1 MKQSKPYQIPVFV
14 RICGILLLFLQT
26 SLACSTPINIHSGSN
41 VALSKILEEIASI
54 CHLNV
59 IYLQEQTKTML
70 DSKKTSIHIN
80 NKPLIQVLDS
90 LLKSNDFH
98 YTLQKDTLQVG
109 FLLTKTFEISYI
121 ATTRVGSSNTDIVF
135 SQDNQ
140 THSPYN
146 THTNAPLGFSNFE
159 IESQAHKMAMNKATS
174 NTQTMGKSGT
184 KIYSIDEIDFW
195 GELQNEIA
203 GVAYAP
209 GDSYQP
215 TTSELKNKK
224 DIIINKAAGLLTIT
238 ATPKQI
244 KRVES
249 YLATLNNKIQKQVLI
264 DVYIFNIQ
272 HSNNQTYGIDWN
284 EFYKL
289 GNLLTLP
296 PNAEG
301 SNNALTGV
309 NNGDFAIS
317 IFSQGVSINRIVEF
331 LQTYGKVQSV
341 SNPKVLTLN
350 NQPAIISV
358 GSVLRYFQNTTYQ
371 TTTQGTSIQ
380 NLSQAFPSVF
390 AGILLDVTPSVK
402 NDKIILKINPSIT
415 KTKDISIENQT
426 TALESPPNL
435 STKQLSSLVQV
446 KDGEKIVLGGL
457 IDKTEGQILRKLP
470 ILGDIPLLKYLFSY
484 KKNIKETQEMVII
497 ISPHIVR
504 LDVKQQEQDKIEE
517 IINFTKESDL
527 KPQDSKDTTKDSAPD
542 STSQDSTKQDSSID
556 TDTNSTPQ
564 EKQDSTQ
571 SLESPLES
579 KPNKQD
585 STLSQPLAYKT
596 EAPYPHTK
604 PIHESCYI

>member
-272 HSNNQTYGIDWN
+272 HNNNQTYGIDWN

-301 SNNALTGV
+301 SNNALIGV

-504 LDVKQQEQDKIEE
+504 LGTARQEQDKIEE
-517 IINFTKESDL
+517 IINFTKESHL

-542 STSQDSTKQDSSID
+542 STSQDSTKQDSSTD
-556 TDTNSTPQ
+556 TDIDSTPQ
-564 EKQDSTQ
+564 KEQDSTQ
-571 SLESPLES
+571 SLEAPLES

-585 STLSQPLAYKT
+585 SALSQPLAYKT
-596 EAPYPHTK
+596 DSPIPPHK
-604 PIHESCYI
+604 AHI

>member
-301 SNNALTGV
+301 SNNALIGV

-484 KKNIKETQEMVII
+484 KKKIKETQEMVII

-504 LDVKQQEQDKIEE
+504 LDAREQEQDKIEE

-527 KPQDSKDTTKDSAPD
+527 KPQDSKDTTKDSA
-542 STSQDSTKQDSSID
+542 SQDSTKQDSSTD
-556 TDTNSTPQ
+556 TDTDSTPQ
-564 EKQDSTQ
+564 NKQDSTQ
-571 SLESPLES
+571 SLEAPLES

-585 STLSQPLAYKT
+585 SALSQPLAYKT
-596 EAPYPHTK
+596 DSSIPPHK
-604 PIHESCYI
+604 AHI

>member
-1 MKQSKPYQIPVFV
+1 MKQSKPYQIPVLL

-59 IYLQEQTKTML
+59 IYLQEQTKAML

-121 ATTRVGSSNTDIVF
+121 ATTRVGSSNTDIIF

-203 GVAYAP
+203 GVAYTP

-380 NLSQAFPSVF
+380 NLSQTFPSVF

-470 ILGDIPLLKYLFSY
+470 ILGDIPLIKYLFSY

-504 LDVKQQEQDKIEE
+504 LDAREQEQDKIEE
-517 IINFTKESDL
+517 IINFTKESNL
-527 KPQDSKDTTKDSAPD
+527 KPQDSKDTTKDSAP
-542 STSQDSTKQDSSID
+542 QDSTKQDSSTD

-585 STLSQPLAYKT
+585 STLLQPLAYKT
-596 EAPYPHTK
+596 DSPIPPHK
-604 PIHESCYI
+604 AHI

>member
-59 IYLQEQTKTML
+59 IYLQEQTKAML

-215 TTSELKNKK
+215 TASELKNKK

-249 YLATLNNKIQKQVLI
+249 YLATLNHKIQKQVLI

-470 ILGDIPLLKYLFSY
+470 ILGDIPLIKYLFSY

-504 LDVKQQEQDKIEE
+504 LGTTRQEQDKIEE
-517 IINFTKESDL
+517 IINFTKESDF
-527 KPQDSKDTTKDSAPD
+527 KPQDSKDTIKDSAP
-542 STSQDSTKQDSSID
+542 QDSTKQDSTID
-556 TDTNSTPQ
+556 TDTDSTPQ
-564 EKQDSTQ
+564 NKQDSTQ
-571 SLESPLES
+571 SLEAPLES

-585 STLSQPLAYKT
+585 SALSQPLAYKT
-596 EAPYPHTK
+596 DSPIPPHK
-604 PIHESCYI
+604 AHI

>member
-1 MKQSKPYQIPVFV
+1 MKQSKPYQIPLFL

-59 IYLQEQTKTML
+59 IYLQEQTKAML

-309 NNGDFAIS
+309 NNGNFAIS

-470 ILGDIPLLKYLFSY
+470 ILGDIPLIKYLFSY

-504 LDVKQQEQDKIEE
+504 LDAREQEQDKIEE
-517 IINFTKESDL
+517 IINFTKESDF
-527 KPQDSKDTTKDSAPD
+527 KPQDSKDTIKDSAP
-542 STSQDSTKQDSSID
+542 QDSTKQDSSTD
-556 TDTNSTPQ
+556 TDTDSTPQ
-564 EKQDSTQ
+564 
-571 SLESPLES
+571 
-579 KPNKQD
+579 NKQD
-585 STLSQPLAYKT
+585 SALSQPLAYKT
-596 EAPYPHTK
+596 DSPIPPHK
-604 PIHESCYI
+604 AHI

>member
-1 MKQSKPYQIPVFV
+1 MKQSKPYQIPLFL

-59 IYLQEQTKTML
+59 IYLQEQTKAML

-309 NNGDFAIS
+309 NNGNFAIS

-470 ILGDIPLLKYLFSY
+470 ILGDIPLIKYLFSY

-504 LDVKQQEQDKIEE
+504 LDAREQEQDKIEE
-517 IINFTKESDL
+517 IINFTKESDF
-527 KPQDSKDTTKDSAPD
+527 KPQDSKDTIKDSAP
-542 STSQDSTKQDSSID
+542 QDSTKQDSSTD
-556 TDTNSTPQ
+556 TDTDSTPQ
-564 EKQDSTQ
+564 NKQDSAQ
-571 SLESPLES
+571 SLEAPLES

-585 STLSQPLAYKT
+585 SALSQPLAYKT
-596 EAPYPHTK
+596 DSPIPPHK
-604 PIHESCYI
+604 AHI

>member
-1 MKQSKPYQIPVFV
+1 MKQSKPYQIPLFL

-59 IYLQEQTKTML
+59 IYLQEQTKAML

-272 HSNNQTYGIDWN
+272 HNNNQTYGIDWN

-504 LDVKQQEQDKIEE
+504 LDAREQEQDKIEE
-517 IINFTKESDL
+517 IINFTKESDF
-527 KPQDSKDTTKDSAPD
+527 KPQDSKDTIKDSAPD
-542 STSQDSTKQDSSID
+542 STSQDSTKQDSSTD
-556 TDTNSTPQ
+556 TDTDSTPQ
-564 EKQDSTQ
+564 NKQDSTQ
-571 SLESPLES
+571 SLEAPLES
-579 KPNKQD
+579 QPNKQD
-585 STLSQPLAYKT
+585 SALSQPLAYKT
-596 EAPYPHTK
+596 DSPIPPHK
-604 PIHESCYI
+604 AHI

>member
-59 IYLQEQTKTML
+59 IYLQEQTKAML

-224 DIIINKAAGLLTIT
+224 DIVINKAAGLLTIT

-272 HSNNQTYGIDWN
+272 HNNNQTYGIDWN

-301 SNNALTGV
+301 SNNALIGV

-504 LDVKQQEQDKIEE
+504 LGTARQEQDKIEE
-517 IINFTKESDL
+517 IINFTKESDF

-556 TDTNSTPQ
+556 TDTDSTPQ
-564 EKQDSTQ
+564 NKQDSTQ
-571 SLESPLES
+571 SLEAPLES

-585 STLSQPLAYKT
+585 SALSQPLAYKT
-596 EAPYPHTK
+596 DSPIPPHK
-604 PIHESCYI
+604 AHI

>member
-1 MKQSKPYQIPVFV
+1 MKQSKPYQIPLFL

-59 IYLQEQTKTML
+59 IYLQEQTKAML

-272 HSNNQTYGIDWN
+272 HNNNQTYGIDWN

-301 SNNALTGV
+301 SNNALIGV

-504 LDVKQQEQDKIEE
+504 LGTARQEQDKIEE
-517 IINFTKESDL
+517 IINFTKESHL
-527 KPQDSKDTTKDSAPD
+527 KPQDSKDTTKD

-556 TDTNSTPQ
+556 TDTDSTPQ
-564 EKQDSTQ
+564 NKQDSTQ
-571 SLESPLES
+571 SLEDPLES

-596 EAPYPHTK
+596 DSPIPPHK
-604 PIHESCYI
+604 AHI

>member
-301 SNNALTGV
+301 SNNALIGV

-484 KKNIKETQEMVII
+484 KKKIKETQEMVII

-504 LDVKQQEQDKIEE
+504 LDAREQEQDKIEE

-527 KPQDSKDTTKDSAPD
+527 KPQDSKDTTKDS
-542 STSQDSTKQDSSID
+542 TSQDSTKQDSSTD
-556 TDTNSTPQ
+556 TDTDSTPQ
-564 EKQDSTQ
+564 NKQDSTQ
-571 SLESPLES
+571 SLEAPLES

-585 STLSQPLAYKT
+585 SALSQPLAYKT
-596 EAPYPHTK
+596 DSSIPPHK
-604 PIHESCYI
+604 AHI

>member
-59 IYLQEQTKTML
+59 IYLQEQTKAML

-504 LDVKQQEQDKIEE
+504 LDAREQEQDKIEE
-517 IINFTKESDL
+517 IINFTKESDF
-527 KPQDSKDTTKDSAPD
+527 KPQDSKDTTKD
-542 STSQDSTKQDSSID
+542 STSQDSTKQDSSTNTD
-556 TDTNSTPQ
+556 TDSTPQ
-564 EKQDSTQ
+564 NKQDSTQ
-571 SLESPLES
+571 SLEDPLES
-579 KPNKQD
+579 QPNKQD
-585 STLSQPLAYKT
+585 SALSQPLAYKT
-596 EAPYPHTK
+596 DSPIPPHK
-604 PIHESCYI
+604 AHI

>member
-1 MKQSKPYQIPVFV
+1 MKQSKPYRIPVFV

-59 IYLQEQTKTML
+59 IYLQEQTKAML

-224 DIIINKAAGLLTIT
+224 DIVINKAAGLLTIT

-301 SNNALTGV
+301 SNNALIGV
-309 NNGDFAIS
+309 NNGNFAIS

-470 ILGDIPLLKYLFSY
+470 ILGDIPLIKYLFSY

-504 LDVKQQEQDKIEE
+504 LDAREQEQDKIEE
-517 IINFTKESDL
+517 IINFTKESDF
-527 KPQDSKDTTKDSAPD
+527 KPQDSKDTIKDSAP
-542 STSQDSTKQDSSID
+542 QDSTKQDSSTD
-556 TDTNSTPQ
+556 TDTDSTPQ
-564 EKQDSTQ
+564 NKQDSAQ
-571 SLESPLES
+571 SLEAPLES

-585 STLSQPLAYKT
+585 SALSQPLAYKT
-596 EAPYPHTK
+596 DSPIPPHK
-604 PIHESCYI
+604 AHI

>member
-59 IYLQEQTKTML
+59 IYLQEQTKAML

-272 HSNNQTYGIDWN
+272 HNNNQTYGIDWN

-301 SNNALTGV
+301 SNNALIGV

-457 IDKTEGQILRKLP
+457 IDKTEGQILRKIP

-504 LDVKQQEQDKIEE
+504 LDAREQEQDKIEE
-517 IINFTKESDL
+517 IINFTKESDF
-527 KPQDSKDTTKDSAPD
+527 KPQDSKDTIKDSAP
-542 STSQDSTKQDSSID
+542 QDSTKQDSSTD
-556 TDTNSTPQ
+556 TDTDSTPQ
-564 EKQDSTQ
+564 NKQDSTQ
-571 SLESPLES
+571 SLEAPLES

-585 STLSQPLAYKT
+585 SALSQPLAYKT
-596 EAPYPHTK
+596 DSPIPPHK
-604 PIHESCYI
+604 AHI

>member
-14 RICGILLLFLQT
+14 RICGILFLFLQT
-26 SLACSTPINIHSGSN
+26 SLACNTPINIHSGSN
-41 VALSKILEEIASI
+41 VALSKIIEEIASI

-59 IYLQEQTKTML
+59 IYLQEQTQSML

-80 NKPLIQVLDS
+80 NKPLPQVLDS

-98 YTLQKDTLQVG
+98 YTLQKDTLQIG

-140 THSPYN
+140 TLSPYN

-215 TTSELKNKK
+215 KKEELKGKK

-244 KRVES
+244 RRVES

-301 SNNALTGV
+301 SNNALTGI

-470 ILGDIPLLKYLFSY
+470 ILGDIPLIKYLFSY

-504 LDVKQQEQDKIEE
+504 LDVKAHEQNKEGEDKHINE
-517 IINFTKESDL
+517 IINFTKESDF
-527 KPQDSKDTTKDSAPD
+527 KPQDSKDTTKDSAP
-542 STSQDSTKQDSSID
+542 QDSTID

-564 EKQDSTQ
+564 NKQDSTQ

-579 KPNKQD
+579 QPNKQD

-596 EAPYPHTK
+596 DSPIPPHK
-604 PIHESCYI
+604 AHI

>member
-1 MKQSKPYQIPVFV
+1 MKQSKPYQIPLFL

-59 IYLQEQTKTML
+59 IYLQEQTKAML

-301 SNNALTGV
+301 SNNALIGV

-470 ILGDIPLLKYLFSY
+470 ILGDIPLIKYLFSY

-504 LDVKQQEQDKIEE
+504 LGTTRQEQDKIEE
-517 IINFTKESDL
+517 IINFTKESDF
-527 KPQDSKDTTKDSAPD
+527 KPQDSKDTIKDSAPD
-542 STSQDSTKQDSSID
+542 STSQDSTID

-571 SLESPLES
+571 SLEAPLES

-585 STLSQPLAYKT
+585 SALSQPLDLAHK
-596 EAPYPHTK
+596 ADSPIPPHK
-604 PIHESCYI
+604 AHI

>member
-1 MKQSKPYQIPVFV
+1 MKQSKPYQIPLFL

-272 HSNNQTYGIDWN
+272 HNNNQTYGIDWN

-301 SNNALTGV
+301 SNNALIGV

-470 ILGDIPLLKYLFSY
+470 ILGDIPLIKYLFSY

-504 LDVKQQEQDKIEE
+504 LDAREQEQDKIEE
-517 IINFTKESDL
+517 IINFTKESDF
-527 KPQDSKDTTKDSAPD
+527 KPQDSKDTIKDSAPD
-542 STSQDSTKQDSSID
+542 STSQDSTKQDSSTD
-556 TDTNSTPQ
+556 TDTDSAPQ
-564 EKQDSTQ
+564 KEQDSTQ
-571 SLESPLES
+571 SLEAPLES
-579 KPNKQD
+579 QPQD
-585 STLSQPLAYKT
+585 SALSQPLAYKT
-596 EAPYPHTK
+596 DSPIPPHK
-604 PIHESCYI
+604 AHI

>member
-1 MKQSKPYQIPVFV
+1 MKQSKPYQIPVLV
-14 RICGILLLFLQT
+14 RICGALLLFLHT

-59 IYLQEQTKTML
+59 IYLQEQTKAML

-215 TTSELKNKK
+215 KANELKNKK

-470 ILGDIPLLKYLFSY
+470 ILGDIPLIKYLFSY

-504 LDVKQQEQDKIEE
+504 LDAREQEQDKIEE

-527 KPQDSKDTTKDSAPD
+527 KPQDSKDTIKDSAPD

-556 TDTNSTPQ
+556 TDTDSTPQ
-564 EKQDSTQ
+564 NKQDSTQ
-571 SLESPLES
+571 SLEAPLES

-585 STLSQPLAYKT
+585 SALSQPLAYKT
-596 EAPYPHTK
+596 DSPIPPHK
-604 PIHESCYI
+604 AHI

>member
-1 MKQSKPYQIPVFV
+1 MKQSKPYRIPVFV

-59 IYLQEQTKTML
+59 IYLQEQTKAML

-309 NNGDFAIS
+309 NNGNFAIS

-504 LDVKQQEQDKIEE
+504 LDAREQEQDKIEE

-527 KPQDSKDTTKDSAPD
+527 KPQDSKDTIKDSAPD

-556 TDTNSTPQ
+556 TDTDSTPQ
-564 EKQDSTQ
+564 NKQDSTQ
-571 SLESPLES
+571 SLEAPLES

-585 STLSQPLAYKT
+585 SALSQPLAYKT
-596 EAPYPHTK
+596 DSPIPPHK
-604 PIHESCYI
+604 AHI

>member
-59 IYLQEQTKTML
+59 IYLQEQTKAML

-301 SNNALTGV
+301 SNNALIGV

-504 LDVKQQEQDKIEE
+504 LGTARQEQDKIEE

-527 KPQDSKDTTKDSAPD
+527 KPQDSKDTIKDSAP
-542 STSQDSTKQDSSID
+542 QDSTKQDSSID
-556 TDTNSTPQ
+556 TDTDSTPQ
-564 EKQDSTQ
+564 NKQDSTQ
-571 SLESPLES
+571 SLEAPLES

-596 EAPYPHTK
+596 DSPIPPHK
-604 PIHESCYI
+604 AHI

>member
-380 NLSQAFPSVF
+380 NLSQVFPSVF

-504 LDVKQQEQDKIEE
+504 LGTARQEQDKIEE

-527 KPQDSKDTTKDSAPD
+527 KPQDSKDTIKDSAPD

-556 TDTNSTPQ
+556 TDTDSTPQ
-564 EKQDSTQ
+564 NKQDSTQ
-571 SLESPLES
+571 SLEAPLES

-585 STLSQPLAYKT
+585 SALSQPLAYKT
-596 EAPYPHTK
+596 DSPIPPHK
-604 PIHESCYI
+604 AHI

>member
-1 MKQSKPYQIPVFV
+1 MKQSKPCQTPVFM
-14 RICGILLLFLQT
+14 RICGALLLLLQM
-26 SLACSTPINIHSGSN
+26 SFACNTPINIHSGSN

-54 CHLNV
+54 CHLNI
-59 IYLQEQTKTML
+59 IYLQEQTKAML
-70 DSKKTSIHIN
+70 DSKKTAIHIN
-80 NKPLIQVLDS
+80 NKPLVPVLDS

-98 YTLQKDTLQVG
+98 YTLQKDTLQIG

-140 THSPYN
+140 TLSPYN

-215 TTSELKNKK
+215 KANELKNKK

-446 KDGEKIVLGGL
+446 KDGEKIILGGL

-470 ILGDIPLLKYLFSY
+470 ILGDIPLVKYLFSY

-504 LDVKQQEQDKIEE
+504 LDVREQEQNKQIEE
-517 IINFTKESDL
+517 IINFTKQSHL
-527 KPQDSKDTTKDSAPD
+527 KPQDSKDSATDSA
-542 STSQDSTKQDSSID
+542 SQDSTID
-556 TDTNSTPQ
+556 TDTNSTSQ

-571 SLESPLES
+571 SLEAPLESSPQS

-585 STLSQPLAYKT
+585 SILSQPLDLAIPNNPIT
-596 EAPYPHTK
+596 HTIK
-604 PIHESCYI
+604 PIYES

>member
-504 LDVKQQEQDKIEE
+504 LGTARQEQDKIEE
-517 IINFTKESDL
+517 IINFTKESDF
-527 KPQDSKDTTKDSAPD
+527 KPQDSKNTTKDSAP
-542 STSQDSTKQDSSID
+542 QDSTKQDSSTD
-556 TDTNSTPQ
+556 TDTDSTPQ
-564 EKQDSTQ
+564 NKQDSTQ
-571 SLESPLES
+571 SLEAPLES

-585 STLSQPLAYKT
+585 SALSQPLAYKT
-596 EAPYPHTK
+596 DSPIPPHK
-604 PIHESCYI
+604 AHI

>member
-1 MKQSKPYQIPVFV
+1 MKQSKPYQIPLFL

-59 IYLQEQTKTML
+59 IYLQEQTKAML

-309 NNGDFAIS
+309 NNGNFAIS

-504 LDVKQQEQDKIEE
+504 LGTARQEQDKIEE

-527 KPQDSKDTTKDSAPD
+527 KPQDSKDTIKDSAPD

-556 TDTNSTPQ
+556 TDTDSTPQ
-564 EKQDSTQ
+564 NKQDSTQ
-571 SLESPLES
+571 SLEAPLES

-585 STLSQPLAYKT
+585 SALSQPLAYKT
-596 EAPYPHTK
+596 DSPIPPHK
-604 PIHESCYI
+604 AHI

>member
-1 MKQSKPYQIPVFV
+1 MKQSKPYQIPLFL
-14 RICGILLLFLQT
+14 RICRILLLFLQT

-59 IYLQEQTKTML
+59 IYLQEQTKAML

-301 SNNALTGV
+301 SNNTLTGV

-504 LDVKQQEQDKIEE
+504 LDAREQEQDKIEE

-527 KPQDSKDTTKDSAPD
+527 KPQDSKDTTKDSAP
-542 STSQDSTKQDSSID
+542 QDSTKQDSSID
-556 TDTNSTPQ
+556 TDTDSTPQ
-564 EKQDSTQ
+564 NKQDSTQ
-571 SLESPLES
+571 SLEAPLES

-585 STLSQPLAYKT
+585 SALSQPLAYKT
-596 EAPYPHTK
+596 DSPIPPHK
-604 PIHESCYI
+604 AHI

>member
-1 MKQSKPYQIPVFV
+1 MKQSKPYQIPLFL

-59 IYLQEQTKTML
+59 IYLQEQTKAML

-284 EFYKL
+284 KFYKL

-309 NNGDFAIS
+309 NNGNFAIS

-470 ILGDIPLLKYLFSY
+470 ILGDIPLIKYLFSY

-504 LDVKQQEQDKIEE
+504 LDAREQEQDKIEE
-517 IINFTKESDL
+517 IINFTKESDF
-527 KPQDSKDTTKDSAPD
+527 KPQDSKDTIKDSAP
-542 STSQDSTKQDSSID
+542 QDSTKQDSSTD
-556 TDTNSTPQ
+556 TDTDSTPQ
-564 EKQDSTQ
+564 
-571 SLESPLES
+571 
-579 KPNKQD
+579 NKQD
-585 STLSQPLAYKT
+585 SALSQPLAYKT
-596 EAPYPHTK
+596 DSPIPPHK
-604 PIHESCYI
+604 AHI

>member
-504 LDVKQQEQDKIEE
+504 LGTARQEQDKIEE
-517 IINFTKESDL
+517 IINFTKESDF
-527 KPQDSKDTTKDSAPD
+527 KPQDSKDTTKD
-542 STSQDSTKQDSSID
+542 STSQDSTKQDSSTNTDID
-556 TDTNSTPQ
+556 STPQ
-564 EKQDSTQ
+564 NKQDSTQ
-571 SLESPLES
+571 SLEYPLES

-585 STLSQPLAYKT
+585 SALSQPLAYKT
-596 EAPYPHTK
+596 DSPIPPHK
-604 PIHESCYI
+604 AHI

>member
-504 LDVKQQEQDKIEE
+504 LGTARQEQDKIEE
-517 IINFTKESDL
+517 IINFTKESDF
-527 KPQDSKDTTKDSAPD
+527 KPQDSKNTTKDSAP
-542 STSQDSTKQDSSID
+542 QDPTKQDSSTD
-556 TDTNSTPQ
+556 TDTDSTPQ
-564 EKQDSTQ
+564 NKQDSTQ
-571 SLESPLES
+571 SLEAPLES

-585 STLSQPLAYKT
+585 SALSQPLAYKT
-596 EAPYPHTK
+596 DSPIPPHK
-604 PIHESCYI
+604 AHI